1 MWLLVALHLWV
12 TVMGVW
18 AIQQQQQQPQQQRR
32 CPGSWSCEDGY
43 GLRGKHHDRSTDWS
57 PFTQSHPPQRS
68 DSHTTAALCTQVFSY
83 NALACSHTMSP
94 FLTSHLSISVPLY
107 YRQVKKLIKF
117 WIKPFAAI
125 LFLLIINQ
133 FFISRGGCEVV
144 NWLTLL
150 WLFVVVRGLL
160 SWSVFA
166 NVPNLILRYYCYY
179 D

>member
-18 AIQQQQQQPQQQRR
+18 AIQQQQQPQQQRR

-43 GLRGKHHDRSTDWS
+43 GLRGKHHDGSTDWS

-107 YRQVKKLIKF
+107 YRQVKKTNKVWNKTLCCYIVF
-117 WIKPFAAI
+117 INYKPIFYK
-125 LFLLIINQ
+125 Q
-133 FFISRGGCEVV
+133 GWMWSCK
-144 NWLTLL
+144 LTH
-150 WLFVVVRGLL
+150 VIMVIC
-160 SWSVFA
+160 S
-166 NVPNLILRYYCYY
+166 C
-179 D
+179 